1 MVNII
6 KKRIID
12 WDNQLRKERHF
23 NEKFGTNLSPSA
35 VKELTGSFRRLTE
48 KNKIKIGDG
57 TLASCEEFYLSLDI
71 MKQNQYTQICKKR
84 SAAFYKIGDEPNS
97 DKTNSEHQ
105 RLFKEQ
111 DEKLD
116 DFKTQ
121 NNWALFNKQIVSCVQ
136 PIQIYYLKTLK
147 RKKVLMKL

>member
-1 MVNII
+1 MVDII
-6 KKRIID
+6 KKRVID

-23 NEKFGTNLSPSA
+23 NEKFGTNLSTSA

-71 MKQNQYTQICKKR
+71 MKQNQYTHICKNR
-84 SAAFYKIGDEPNS
+84 SAAFYKIGDEPDS
-97 DKTNSEHQ
+97 DKKNSEYQ
-105 RLFKEQ
+105 KVFKEW

-116 DFKTQ
+116 EFKKH
-121 NNWALFNKQIVSCVQ
+121 NNWNSFNK
-136 PIQIYYLKTLK
+136 
-147 RKKVLMKL
+147 